1 MKNVMTSLVLLI
13 SVLGFSQSNDLNG
26 LVVKKVEVVENV
38 AISITVDSAE
48 EIKKSLR
55 IEDVREALEMS
66 SPNQSVNFSITC
78 NGKPNP
84 NGVRSHMTYK
94 IKGNSNDMENF
105 LKRVEILRSSAIKFY
120 NYKF

>member
-94 IKGNSNDMENF
+94 IKGNSNDTENF

>member
-1 MKNVMTSLVLLI
+1 MKNLVTCLVLLF
-13 SVLGFSQSNDLNG
+13 SFLGFSQSNELNG
-26 LVVKKVEVVENV
+26 LVVKKVAVLENV
-38 AISITVDSAE
+38 TISITADSAE
-48 EIKKSLR
+48 EIKKSLK
-55 IEDVREALEMS
+55 IEDIKEALEMS

-94 IKGNSNDMENF
+94 IKGNSNDLENF
-105 LKRVEILRSSAIKFY
+105 LNGVEKLRTSAIKFY